1 MAGVDVFI
9 FFCSGLGAVFALMNF
24 YIIQQTK
31 INPGAGFVN
40 PNSPLNA
47 VTAELK
53 KVEDI
58 HATIELG
65 AKAFLRAEYTI
76 CVHGLCGMMVAVNA
90 NARDGGRGVGAA
102 EQARGG
108 VRVAFSNAVIGYA
121 LCAMGLATLLLLLL
135 CYKTHFATVDT
146 WNVMMDCAAGFGLA
160 GSSVAMFGSVGG
172 GIYTIFLDVGADLVG
187 KVVHGLEE
195 DDPKNPATIADNVGD
210 NVGVP
215 RGMGSDLFGYGQA
228 ASRRWSSARPPD
240 GRGHMGLLKDM
251 KAADVVSLSLS
262 LSAAALSGFVLWS
275 NLRAG
280 DEPSPGAGSAK
291 PTAEEEKKRKQAAR
305 CRAIET
311 LIMERGHEEGV
322 LREFKKGDI
331 FFNYGCFPRTWEDP
345 RHVSPDTG
353 YPGDN
358 DPLDVCEIGLRQIQ
372 TGEIR
377 AVKVLGVLAMI
388 DDDETDWKIVA
399 IDAADRW
406 ASELNDVG
414 DVERLLPGTVS
425 LIREWFR
432 TYKIPDG
439 KPPNKFALGEECK
452 GAAYAHKVIHETHE
466 AWVNLVKT
474 QVGADF
480 GFQLQSRDAAT
491 STSTRRSSAP
501 SAATTSPRAARSCV

>member
-1 MAGVDVFI
+1 
-9 FFCSGLGAVFALMNF
+9 
-24 YIIQQTK
+24 
-31 INPGAGFVN
+31 
-40 PNSPLNA
+40 
-47 VTAELK
+47 
-53 KVEDI
+53 
-58 HATIELG
+58 
-65 AKAFLRAEYTI
+65 
-76 CVHGLCGMMVAVNA
+76 
-90 NARDGGRGVGAA
+90 
-102 EQARGG
+102 
-108 VRVAFSNAVIGYA
+108 
-121 LCAMGLATLLLLLL
+121 
-135 CYKTHFATVDT
+135 
-146 WNVMMDCAAGFGLA
+146 
-160 GSSVAMFGSVGG
+160 
-172 GIYTIFLDVGADLVG
+172 
-187 KVVHGLEE
+187 
-195 DDPKNPATIADNVGD
+195 
-210 NVGVP
+210 
-215 RGMGSDLFGYGQA
+215 
-228 ASRRWSSARPPD
+228 
-240 GRGHMGLLKDM
+240 
-251 KAADVVSLSLS
+251 
-262 LSAAALSGFVLWS
+262 
-275 NLRAG
+275 
-280 DEPSPGAGSAK
+280 
-291 PTAEEEKKRKQAAR
+291 
-305 CRAIET
+305 
-311 LIMERGHEEGV
+311 MERGQAGTKDYRVHV
-322 LREFKKGDI
+322 LAKDGDEAKTVAELSLWHDVPLAAPGSSGRGSLFNFICEIPKTRRRACSREFKKGDI

-480 GFQLQSRDAAT
+480 GFQLPKVETLRDVDVDTTLVRSLSGNNLAA
-491 STSTRRSSAP
+491 SG
-501 SAATTSPRAARSCV
+501 